1 MKKSIR
7 RELNK
12 IRFRETTK
20 NLGNEI
26 FSTINA
32 AIILF
37 TWLFGTV
44 ASFLERKYVCVEFIL
59 CVVAV
64 CFIFIIWNYIVYKDK
79 TCDVF
84 IIDHNP
90 TQIEVE
96 KDGDFIKKKD
106 IDLVVGD
113 IVKISGNYTMNADIL
128 IREVSPDLNYSIDE
142 RSIGNI
148 GTSNKSGGINLV
160 DLGIKD
166 SDLDYVL
173 YSGTRIYINSGYI
186 IGYVKN
192 IAKETIYYKKFN

>member
-12 IRFRETTK
+12 IRFKETTK
-20 NLGNEI
+20 NVGNVMFSDINVAIMLFAWSLG
-26 FSTINA
+26 TI
-32 AIILF
+32 
-37 TWLFGTV
+37 
-44 ASFLERKYVCVEFIL
+44 ASFLWGKYVCTGFLLSIGAICL
-59 CVVAV
+59 M
-64 CFIFIIWNYIVYKDK
+64 FIIWNYLVYKDK

-90 TQIEVE
+90 SNIEVE

-113 IVKISGNYTMNADIL
+113 VVKISGNYTMNADIL
-128 IREVSPDLNYSIDE
+128 IWVMSPDLNYSIDE
-142 RSIGNI
+142 RAIGNI
-148 GTSNKSGGINLV
+148 ETSNKNGNNLV
-160 DLGIKD
+160 DVEIKD

-192 IAKETIYYKKFN
+192 IAKETIYYKRFH